1 VGKTAKIRD
10 KLTQKKGIDGSILG
24 IIRVKN
30 VEWWSYE
37 LSTGW
42 YRGST
47 SVEQELKLFDF
58 FRDLKKQK
66 QKTKFKISKKKKIF
80 VPTSKYLS
88 NSTPHVIPP
97 CC

>member
-37 LSTGW
+37 LSTG
-42 YRGST
+42 
-47 SVEQELKLFDF
+47 
-58 FRDLKKQK
+58 
-66 QKTKFKISKKKKIF
+66 
-80 VPTSKYLS
+80 
-88 NSTPHVIPP
+88 
-97 CC
+97 